1 MFDLQ
6 LEKFQDFKDYIDGY
20 LNEEYPKEEI
30 LLNLRELGDLYE
42 RQHSAVLTEL
52 EKDKELVKEH
62 KAWIAKLRTAFSC
75 FEDARDD
82 VEEAIEDD
90 NMDLLEEAFM
100 TFKDGNKL
108 LLEVHYELEELI
120 ERRSFGGHM

>member
-1 MFDLQ
+1 MLDLH

-30 LLNLRELGDLYE
+30 LLNLQQLAERYE
-42 RQHSAVLTEL
+42 TQHAAVLREL
-52 EKDKELVKEH
+52 EKDPEIVREH
-62 KAWIAKLRTAFSC
+62 KAWIAKLRSAFNC

-90 NMDLLEEAFM
+90 NLELIEEALL

-108 LLEVHYELEELI
+108 LMEVHYELEELI
-120 ERRSFGGHM
+120 ERDSFGGHM